1 MILHIDTSTKILQQA
16 EQTTFKSSYC
26 WEVRRTYQKDKTTSK
41 IQQVQSCHICAF
53 INKQDH
59 VNLPDLYFFKEHGL
73 QDSLAPSSATA
84 ALLTVR
90 QYTTLV
96 FLGSHCAKL
105 KHSELSQLKR
115 VRVTEVILPDG
126 GGDTDRRPGSGSVR
140 GVAAGTHHCRMAQRS
155 SARLDL
161 Y

>member
-1 MILHIDTSTKILQQA
+1 MDGKCA
-16 EQTTFKSSYC
+16 ELTRKTRRLLRYSKSNRVTYVPLLISRTMLTCQT
-26 WEVRRTYQKDKTTSK
+26 
-41 IQQVQSCHICAF
+41 
-53 INKQDH
+53 
-59 VNLPDLYFFKEHGL
+59 YFLKEHGL
-73 QDSLAPSSATA
+73 QDSLAPSSATV